1 VDKNDEPFQWGP
13 VDVDGLKEFLTEKM
27 GWDAHYVGSYVAPTV
42 KRQQERRLQPT
53 LSAYFAP
60 ALRGQKAAT
69 DAQAAARASMLDAKE
84 EAEAVAPL
92 PLGDDVDA
100 LLFGTARTRA
110 AVAKLRSNGGDD
122 AGGGAGQ
129 ASEETKLGGAPQ
141 RSAGR
146 GGHKRRRGSAVRQG
160 SGRRSGGGTTAG
172 KRRAGA
178 AVAAAAQAESKG
190 SAFAHWY
197 AVHRDGIALEA
208 PHMSAAEVA
217 LEAERRWRSIP
228 SDEKERWLRRAEAAT
243 VGASGEKVAEV
254 APPAKRVKEREIL
267 DADVFMERLQP
278 TAVEGDTVRRGTLG
292 PWVSLPFFSCLVGI
306 FQPP

>member
-1 VDKNDEPFQWGP
+1 
-13 VDVDGLKEFLTEKM
+13 M
-27 GWDAHYVGSYVAPTV
+27 GWDAQYVSGYIAPTV

-60 ALRGQKAAT
+60 SLRGQKAAT

-110 AVAKLRSNGGDD
+110 AVAKLRSSGGDD
-122 AGGGAGQ
+122 AGGGAAQ
-129 ASEETKLGGAPQ
+129 DSEETKGRG

-160 SGRRSGGGTTAG
+160 GGRSSGGGTTAG

-243 VGASGEKVAEV
+243 VSSNGEKAAEA
-254 APPAKRVKEREIL
+254 APPAKRAKEREIL
-267 DADVFMERLQP
+267 DADIFMERLQP
-278 TAVEGDTVRRGTLG
+278 TPVEGDTVRAEALRV
-292 PWVSLPFFSCLVGI
+292 VSPFSPPCLLVFST
-306 FQPP
+306 P